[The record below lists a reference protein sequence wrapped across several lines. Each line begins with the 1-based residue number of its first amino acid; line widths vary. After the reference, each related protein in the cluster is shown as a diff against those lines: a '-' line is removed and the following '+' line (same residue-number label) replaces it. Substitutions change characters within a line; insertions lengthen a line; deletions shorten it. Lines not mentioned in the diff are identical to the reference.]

1 MRAASRLLA
10 AVSQASS
17 AGRVLEPGTP
27 TGLTGLLTHPAP
39 RSTLLYLYSSTLS
52 KLQRMPESSVYRRA
66 TEALTKQRL
75 AIIERVKPPG
85 FDAWEDKM
93 KFRIAEDAGR
103 DDSADLRWEDRLFVR
118 AQMWRK
124 EVDVRDPKAEWD
136 GETVMGLT
144 EGSLT
149 QEERDAEMSKFEK
162 NMEKDHA
169 KHPVIEPEPLF
180 TVEQ

>member
-1 MRAASRLLA
+1 MRASSRLLA
-10 AVSQASS
+10 AVST
-17 AGRVLEPGTP
+17 AGRVLEPGSP

-66 TEALTKQRL
+66 TEALTRQRL
-75 AIIERVKPPG
+75 AVVERVKPPG

-103 DDSADLRWEDRLFVR
+103 DDSADLRWEDRLFVK

-136 GETVMGLT
+136 GEEVMGLT
-144 EGSLT
+144 EGPLT
-149 QEERDAEMSKFEK
+149 QEERDEEMARFEK
-162 NMEKDHA
+162 KTERDHSR
-169 KHPVIEPEPLF
+169 HPVIEPEPLL